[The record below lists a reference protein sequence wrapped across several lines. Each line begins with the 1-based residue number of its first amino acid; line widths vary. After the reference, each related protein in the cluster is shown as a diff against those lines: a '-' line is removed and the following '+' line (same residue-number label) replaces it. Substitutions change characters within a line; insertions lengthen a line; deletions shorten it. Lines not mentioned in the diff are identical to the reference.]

1 MAFTFT
7 RLVNGICLPLLFIP
21 AFLQAADFTAN
32 FKETDIKE
40 FINTVSKNLNK
51 TILIDP
57 AVQGNISVKS
67 YDILNEDQ
75 YYQFFLSVLDIYG
88 YAVVPMDNGLLKV
101 VRTANA
107 KAAGIPLADKGKPGR
122 GDEIITR
129 VISLNNVPVRELAPL
144 LRQLNDST
152 GVGNVVHYEP
162 ANALLL
168 TGRASVVNRLID
180 LVERVDMMGYQQRE
194 TVKLRYG
201 SASEM
206 AKLVNDLVR
215 EESKG
220 QSANI
225 LQAKVVADERT
236 NTLVVSGPEGVR
248 RHAVK
253 LINQLDQND
262 VNQGNTK
269 VFYLRYAKADKI
281 VPVLT
286 GISKELKEG
295 KAAEAAP
302 AASKP
307 MSITADEQTNS
318 IVITA
323 QPDVMQS
330 LEQVIA
336 KLDIRR
342 AQVLVEAIIV
352 EVQDGNGL
360 NLGIQWSNNQVGGT
374 QFTGTG
380 APISKV
386 AAGVRQYQ
394 RDGVISSDNP
404 LTDTMS
410 TFNGMAAGFFKG
422 DWNVLLTAL
431 ATSNKNDILAT
442 PSIVTLDNKEASFNV
457 GQEVPSLSGS
467 QTTSGDNVFNSV
479 VYKTVGTKLKVTPQ
493 VNEGDSVLM
502 EIEQEVSSV
511 DTSTNSSLG
520 PTFNTRTIHN
530 AVLVRTGETVVL
542 GGLLDDS
549 TKESKSK
556 VPLLGDIPWVGNLF
570 RYTNTE
576 SSKRNL
582 MVFIRPTIIR
592 DDDIYTSLS
601 NQKYSNF
608 RKIQQARQEEE
619 SNDLPIRAGQ
629 RTVLPDYPAKIQ
641 PSIVPVAPAAPVK
654 VAEPTA
660 GGPRNPFHG

>member
-1 MAFTFT
+1 MKKFI
-7 RLVNGICLPLLFIP
+7 NPLLVKACILFVALPGI
-21 AFLQAADFTAN
+21 AHSAEFTAS
-32 FKETDIKE
+32 FKGTDIKE
-40 FINTVSKNLNK
+40 FIDTVSKNLNK

-57 AVQGNISVKS
+57 AVQGTISVRS
-67 YDILNEDQ
+67 YDVLNEEQ
-75 YYQFFLSVLDIYG
+75 YYQFFLSVLDVYG
-88 YAVVPMDNGLLKV
+88 FAVIPMDNGLLKV
-101 VRTANA
+101 VRAANA
-107 KAAGIPLADKGKPGR
+107 KMSGVPVADKNQPGQ

-129 VISLNNVPVRELAPL
+129 VVTLRNVPVRELAPL
-144 LRQLNDST
+144 LRQMNDST

-162 ANALLL
+162 SNVLLL

-180 LVERVDMMGYQQRE
+180 LVERVDTMGEQQRQ
-194 TVKLRYG
+194 TIKLRYA
-201 SASEM
+201 SAPEIAEM
-206 AKLVNDLVR
+206 MNNLIR

-220 QSANI
+220 QSSTI
-225 LQAKVVADERT
+225 LQAKIAADERT
-236 NTLVVSGPEGVR
+236 NTLIVSGPEGVR
-248 RHAVK
+248 SRAVK
-253 LINQLDQND
+253 LVNQLDKDQSS
-262 VNQGNTK
+262 QGNTR
-269 VFYLRYAKADKI
+269 VFYLKYAKAEKI

-286 GISKELKEG
+286 GITQEIKEG
-295 KAAEAAP
+295 KTTQSAG
-302 AASKP
+302 SSTNT
-307 MSITADEQTNS
+307 MSITSDEQTNS

-323 QPDVMQS
+323 QQDVMQS

-380 APISKV
+380 APLSTV
-386 AAGVRQYQ
+386 AAGVRQYKK
-394 RDGVISSDNP
+394 DGVISSDNP
-404 LTDTMS
+404 LSS
-410 TFNGMAAGFFKG
+410 TLQSFNGMAAGFFSG

-467 QTTSGDNVFNSV
+467 QTTSGDNIYSSV

-493 VNEGDSVLM
+493 INEGDSVLM

-520 PTFNTRTIHN
+520 PTFNTRTISN
-530 AVLVRTGETVVL
+530 AVLVRTGETVVI

-549 TKESKSK
+549 TKETKSK

-570 RYTNTE
+570 RYTSTE
-576 SSKRNL
+576 SAKRNL

-592 DDDIYTSLS
+592 DDEVYSSLS
-601 NQKYSNF
+601 NQKYSHF
-608 RKIQQARQEEE
+608 QKIQQMRQDED
-619 SNDLPIRAGQ
+619 NQDLLTPNS
-629 RTVLPDYPAKIQ
+629 RTVLPDYPRNTAPKM
-641 PSIVPVAPAAPVK
+641 PVSVSPNDGK
-654 VAEPTA
+654 
-660 GGPRNPFHG
+660 PRNPFSG